1 MFDRLVKLKE
11 LGYCPDAVL
20 DLGAHQG
27 HWTTAMRNIFSD
39 SEYYLFEAN
48 DYTELRRFNG
58 DPKIKVYNNTI
69 LNDKIEEVDWYKI
82 QGTGDSMFKEKTH
95 HYNDCEIVKRET
107 VDLDTHVLR
116 NGILQDSKNILIKI
130 DCQGAEIP
138 ILRGATSILTKT
150 SFIILEIPLFGRY
163 NENVPTF
170 LEHITFMDSIGFVSY
185 EILESHILNNFSFQ
199 VDMLFINKNHHFN
212 ELVNEKFL
220 QK

>member
-1 MFDRLVKLKE
+1 MFDSLLKLKE
-11 LGYCPDAVL
+11 LGYYPDVVI
-20 DLGAHQG
+20 DLGAHKG
-27 HWTTAMRNIFSD
+27 DWTNAMRNIFND

-48 DYTELRRFNG
+48 EYGELNRFNG

-69 LNDKIEEVDWYKI
+69 LNDKIEEVDWHKI

-95 HYNDCEIVKRET
+95 SYTNCEIVKRST
-107 VDLDTHVLR
+107 IDLDTHVLR
-116 NGILQDSKNILIKI
+116 NNILQDSKNILIKV

-138 ILRGATSILTKT
+138 ILKGASSIINKT
-150 SFIILEIPLFGRY
+150 DFIILEIPLFGRY

-185 EILESHILNNFSFQ
+185 EMLEKHFMRGFNIQ
-199 VDMLFINKNHHFN
+199 IDMLFINKNHRFN
-212 ELVNEKFL
+212 DLVNEKIL